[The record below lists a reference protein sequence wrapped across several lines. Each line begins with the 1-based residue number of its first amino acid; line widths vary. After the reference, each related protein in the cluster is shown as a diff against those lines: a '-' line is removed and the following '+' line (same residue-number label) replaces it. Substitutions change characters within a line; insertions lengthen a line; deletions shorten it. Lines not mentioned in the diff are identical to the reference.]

1 MQVGLRNSPRSA
13 MAFDNAVPPGTPT
26 RWTPPNG
33 VDPDTPPSGCALLF
47 WCSTLGSMTSPM
59 RKPSG
64 QTCRYS
70 SCVALVVAA
79 VADAG
84 PEIVKSGSLIADY
97 DGPGPLIYLAFAAF
111 VAIAPWRYAPVAAV
125 VLSAF
130 FLVGGFADP
139 EFRRRLVTPGETI
152 DFGAGWLQMFAF
164 TAAFALGLAAVW
176 LKPTRHGT
184 PTNETS

>member
-1 MQVGLRNSPRSA
+1 
-13 MAFDNAVPPGTPT
+13 
-26 RWTPPNG
+26 
-33 VDPDTPPSGCALLF
+33 
-47 WCSTLGSMTSPM
+47 MTSPW

-70 SCVALVVAA
+70 GCVALVVAA

-111 VAIAPWRYAPVAAV
+111 VAVTPWRYAPMAAV
-125 VLSAF
+125 VLAAF
-130 FLVGGFADP
+130 FLVGGFSDP
-139 EFRRRLVTPGETI
+139 EFRGRLVTPDETI

-164 TAAFALGLAAVW
+164 AAAFALGLADVW
-176 LKPTRHGT
+176 LNLNPPIG
-184 PTNETS
+184 